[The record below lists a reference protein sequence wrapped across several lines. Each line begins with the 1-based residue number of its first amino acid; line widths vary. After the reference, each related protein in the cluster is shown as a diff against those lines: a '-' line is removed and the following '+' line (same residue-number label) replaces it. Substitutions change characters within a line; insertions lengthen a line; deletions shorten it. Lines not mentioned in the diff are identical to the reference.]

1 MADSLR
7 PWRRRAALWV
17 GGLSAVLV
25 TLAGCAGPDYTYVTN
40 STDHTYLKIPNSW
53 RPIDPK
59 AIDDALGL
67 DTTVKDSERGLW
79 LAGYDADATP
89 SPDHLFGATATAPA
103 TLIGVQDVPQ
113 TARGSY
119 SLDKLRDL
127 FYPVSPAGQ
136 QQAAADPTSMVAD
149 VSVMSDDV
157 LTPGDGVR
165 GVHTVFRYR
174 VAGGPPQVM
183 DQTLYLNDD
192 ASKLYLF
199 FVRCSTECYQQRQK
213 EITSVVSSFTVRQ
226 KP

>member
-1 MADSLR
+1 MGDRRVS
-7 PWRRRAALWV
+7 WRRRVAIW
-17 GGLSAVLV
+17 GAVLS
-25 TLAGCAGPDYTYVTN
+25 TLVMLAACAGPEYTYVTN
-40 STDHTYLKIPNSW
+40 SADHTYLKVPNTW
-53 RPIDPK
+53 RPIDAK

-67 DTTVKDSERGLW
+67 DTSVKDADRGLW

-89 SPDHLFGATATAPA
+89 SPDHLFGAQATAPA
-103 TLIGVQDVPQ
+103 TLIGVQDVPAS
-113 TARGSY
+113 ARGSY

-127 FYPVSPAGQ
+127 FYPVSPSAQ
-136 QQAAADPTSMVAD
+136 QQAATDPTSVVGD
-149 VSVMSDDV
+149 ISVMSDEV
-157 LTPGDGVR
+157 LTPGNGVR

-213 EITSVVSSFTVRQ
+213 EITSVVSSFTVRE

>member
-1 MADSLR
+1 M
-7 PWRRRAALWV
+7 
-17 GGLSAVLV
+17 
-25 TLAGCAGPDYTYVTN
+25 LAGCAGPQYTYVTN
-40 STDHTYLKIPNSW
+40 STDHTYLKVPNSW

-59 AIDDALGL
+59 AIDTALGL
-67 DTTVKDSERGLW
+67 DSTVKDSERGLW
-79 LAGYDADATP
+79 LAGYDADTSP

-103 TLIGVQDVPQ
+103 TLIGVQDVPE

-127 FYPVSPAGQ
+127 FYPVSPAAQ
-136 QQAAADPTSMVAD
+136 QQAATDPTSVVND
-149 VSVMSDDV
+149 IGVMSDDV
-157 LTPGDGVR
+157 LTPGNGVR

-213 EITSVVSSFTVRQ
+213 EITSVVSSFTVRE
-226 KP
+226 KL

>member
-1 MADSLR
+1 M
-7 PWRRRAALWV
+7 
-17 GGLSAVLV
+17 VLV
-25 TLAGCAGPDYTYVTN
+25 GCAGPEYTYVTN
-40 STDHTYLKIPNSW
+40 SSDRTYLKVPNSW

-59 AIDDALGL
+59 AIDAALGL

-79 LAGYDADATP
+79 LAGLRRRRRPVARP
-89 SPDHLFGATATAPA
+89 PLRRLGGGPA
-103 TLIGVQDVPQ
+103 TLIGVQDVP
-113 TARGSY
+113 TSARGSY

-127 FYPVSPAGQ
+127 FYPVSPASQ
-136 QQAAADPTSMVAD
+136 QQAAADPTSMVTD
-149 VSVMSDDV
+149 LSVMSDEV

-213 EITSVVSSFTVRQ
+213 EITSVVSSFTVRE
-226 KP
+226 KL

>member
-1 MADSLR
+1 MADGR
-7 PWRRRAALWV
+7 GPRRRRAALWC
-17 GGLSAVLV
+17 GGLLTVLMV
-25 TLAGCAGPDYTYVTN
+25 LAGCAAPEYTYVTN
-40 STDHTYLKIPNSW
+40 STDRTYLKIPTTW

-59 AIDDALGL
+59 AIDAALGL

-79 LAGYDADATP
+79 LVGYDADASP

-103 TLIGVQDVPQ
+103 TLVGVQDVPT

-127 FYPVSPAGQ
+127 FYPVSPASQ
-136 QQAAADPTSMVAD
+136 QQAAADPTSAVSD
-149 VSVMSDDV
+149 ISVMSDEV
-157 LTPGDGVR
+157 LTPGKGVR
-165 GVHTVFRYR
+165 GVHTVFSYR

-213 EITSVVSSFTVRQ
+213 EITSVVSSFTV
-226 KP
+226 KEKL

>member
-1 MADSLR
+1 MASR
-7 PWRRRAALWV
+7 RTSWSRRASIWA
-17 GGLSAVLV
+17 GLITAFVLV
-25 TLAGCAGPDYTYVTN
+25 SGCAGPAYTYVTN
-40 STDHTYLKIPNSW
+40 SADHTYLKVPNTW
-53 RPIDPK
+53 RPIDQK

-67 DTTVKDSERGLW
+67 DTTVADSQRGLW
-79 LAGYDADATP
+79 LAGYDADVAP
-89 SPDHLFGATATAPA
+89 SPDHLFGAAATAPA
-103 TLIGVQDVPQ
+103 TLIGVQEVPES
-113 TARGSY
+113 ARGSY

-136 QQAAADPTSMVAD
+136 QQAAADPTSA
-149 VSVMSDDV
+149 VSDITVMSDDV
-157 LTPGDGVR
+157 LTPGTGVR

-174 VAGGPPQVM
+174 VANGPLQVM

-213 EITSVVSSFTVRQ
+213 EITSVVSSFTVRE

>member
-1 MADSLR
+1 MAHVRSS
-7 PWRRRAALWV
+7 WRRRAALW
-17 GGLSAVLV
+17 GGALAVFAVL
-25 TLAGCAGPDYTYVTN
+25 AACAGPQYTYVTN
-40 STDHTYLKIPNSW
+40 STDHTYLKVPNSW
-53 RPIDPK
+53 RPIDAK
-59 AIDDALGL
+59 AIDEALGL
-67 DTTVKDSERGLW
+67 DTSVKDSERGLW
-79 LAGYDADATP
+79 LEGYDADAAP
-89 SPDHLFGATATAPA
+89 SPDHLFGAQATAPA

-113 TARGSY
+113 SARGSY

-136 QQAAADPTSMVAD
+136 QQAAADPTSVVGD
-149 VSVMSDDV
+149 VGVMSDDV
-157 LTPGDGVR
+157 LTPGNGVR

-213 EITSVVSSFTVRQ
+213 EITSVVSSFTVRER
-226 KP
+226 P

>member
-1 MADSLR
+1 M
-7 PWRRRAALWV
+7 RRA
-17 GGLSAVLV
+17 
-25 TLAGCAGPDYTYVTN
+25 
-40 STDHTYLKIPNSW
+40 TYLKVPNTW
-53 RPIDPK
+53 RPIDQK

-67 DTTVKDSERGLW
+67 DTTVADSQRGLW
-79 LAGYDADATP
+79 LAGYDADVAP
-89 SPDHLFGATATAPA
+89 SPDHLFGAAATAPA
-103 TLIGVQDVPQ
+103 TLIGVQEVPES
-113 TARGSY
+113 ARGSY

-136 QQAAADPTSMVAD
+136 QQAAADPTSA
-149 VSVMSDDV
+149 VSDITVMSDDV
-157 LTPGDGVR
+157 LTPGTGVR

-174 VAGGPPQVM
+174 VANGPLQVM

-213 EITSVVSSFTVRQ
+213 EITSVVSSFTVRE

>member
-1 MADSLR
+1 MADGR
-7 PWRRRAALWV
+7 GPRRRRMALWC
-17 GGLSAVLV
+17 GGLLTVLMV
-25 TLAGCAGPDYTYVTN
+25 LAGCAAPEYTYVTN
-40 STDHTYLKIPNSW
+40 STDRTYLKIPATW

-59 AIDDALGL
+59 AIDAALGL

-79 LAGYDADATP
+79 LQGYDADAEAP
-89 SPDHLFGATATAPA
+89 KRWSASAPA
-103 TLIGVQDVPQ
+103 TLIGVQDVPMS
-113 TARGSY
+113 ARGSY

-127 FYPVSPAGQ
+127 FYPVSPSSQ
-136 QQAAADPTSMVAD
+136 QQAAADPTSVVQD
-149 VSVMSDDV
+149 LSVMSDEV

-213 EITSVVSSFTVRQ
+213 EITNVVSSFTVLE
-226 KP
+226 KL

>member
-1 MADSLR
+1 
-7 PWRRRAALWV
+7 
-17 GGLSAVLV
+17 
-25 TLAGCAGPDYTYVTN
+25 
-40 STDHTYLKIPNSW
+40 
-53 RPIDPK
+53 
-59 AIDDALGL
+59 
-67 DTTVKDSERGLW
+67 
-79 LAGYDADATP
+79 
-89 SPDHLFGATATAPA
+89 
-103 TLIGVQDVPQ
+103 VQEVPE

-136 QQAAADPTSMVAD
+136 QQAAADPTSA
-149 VSVMSDDV
+149 VSDITVMSDDV
-157 LTPGDGVR
+157 LTPGTGVR

-174 VAGGPPQVM
+174 VANGPLQVM

-213 EITSVVSSFTVRQ
+213 EITSVVSSFTVRE

>member
-1 MADSLR
+1 MGERRGS
-7 PWRRRAALWV
+7 WRHRVSVLGLVLTAAMV
-17 GGLSAVLV
+17 LSAC
-25 TLAGCAGPDYTYVTN
+25 TAPAYTYVTN

-59 AIDDALGL
+59 AIDQALGL
-67 DTTVKDSERGLW
+67 DTTVKDSDRGLW
-79 LAGYDADATP
+79 LQGYDADVTP
-89 SPDHLFGATATAPA
+89 SPEHLFGASATAPA
-103 TLIGVQDVPQ
+103 TLIGVQDVPE

-127 FYPVSPAGQ
+127 FYPVSPAAQ
-136 QQAAADPTSMVAD
+136 QQAATDPTATVTD
-149 VSVMSDDV
+149 VTVMSDAV
-157 LTPGDGVR
+157 LTPGNGIR

-174 VAGGPPQVM
+174 VAGGPMQVM

-199 FVRCSTECYQQRQK
+199 FVRCSTDCYQQRQK
-213 EITSVVSSFTVRQ
+213 EISNVVSSFTVRD

>member
-1 MADSLR
+1 MANGRS
-7 PWRRRAALWV
+7 PWRRRTALWV
-17 GGLSAVLV
+17 GGLLGVLAM
-25 TLAGCAGPDYTYVTN
+25 LAGCAGPAYTYVTN
-40 STDHTYLKIPNSW
+40 STDHTYLKVPNTW

-59 AIDDALGL
+59 AIDNALGL

-89 SPDHLFGATATAPA
+89 SPDHLFGASASAPA

-119 SLDKLRDL
+119 SLDTLRDL
-127 FYPVSPAGQ
+127 FYPVSPQPAAGRGR
-136 QQAAADPTSMVAD
+136 PD
-149 VSVMSDDV
+149 VRGRRHQRDVDDV
-157 LTPGDGVR
+157 LTPGNGVR

-213 EITSVVSSFTVRQ
+213 EITSVVSSFTVRE
-226 KP
+226 KL

>member
-1 MADSLR
+1 MADGRRS
-7 PWRRRAALWV
+7 WRRRASIWGAVLAVVAL
-17 GGLSAVLV
+17 LSA
-25 TLAGCAGPDYTYVTN
+25 CAGPQYTYVTN
-40 STDHTYLKIPNSW
+40 STDHTYLKVPVTW
-53 RPIDPK
+53 RPIDQK

-67 DTTVKDSERGLW
+67 DTTVQDSQRGLW
-79 LAGYDADATP
+79 LAGYDADNSP

-103 TLIGVQDVPQ
+103 TLIGVQDVPE

-136 QQAAADPTSMVAD
+136 QQAAADPTSA
-149 VSVMSDDV
+149 VSDITVMNDAV
-157 LTPGDGVR
+157 LTPGNGVR

-213 EITSVVSSFTVRQ
+213 EITSVVSSFTVRE

>member
-1 MADSLR
+1 MADLR
-7 PWRRRAALWV
+7 RSWRRRTALV
-17 GGLSAVLV
+17 GGALAVLV
-25 TLAGCAGPDYTYVTN
+25 VLAGCAGPEYTYVTN
-40 STDHTYLKIPNSW
+40 SSDHTYLKVPNSW
-53 RPIDPK
+53 RPIDAK
-59 AIDDALGL
+59 AIDEALGL
-67 DTTVKDSERGLW
+67 DTSVKDSERGLW
-79 LAGYDADATP
+79 LRGYDADAAP
-89 SPDHLFGATATAPA
+89 SPDHLFGAQATAPA

-113 TARGSY
+113 SARGSY

-136 QQAAADPTSMVAD
+136 QQAATDPTSVVGD

-157 LTPGDGVR
+157 LTPGNGVH

-213 EITSVVSSFTVRQ
+213 EITSVVSSFTVRE

>member
-1 MADSLR
+1 MAHR
-7 PWRRRAALWV
+7 RKPWAL
-17 GGLSAVLV
+17 LSPLLVALVVLV
-25 TLAGCAGPDYTYVTN
+25 GCAGPEYTYVTN
-40 STDHTYLKIPNSW
+40 SSDRTYLKVPNSW

-59 AIDDALGL
+59 AIDAALGL

-79 LAGYDADATP
+79 LQGYDADASP
-89 SPDHLFGATATAPA
+89 SPDHLFGASAAAPA
-103 TLIGVQDVPQ
+103 TLIGVQDVPMS
-113 TARGSY
+113 ARGSY

-127 FYPVSPAGQ
+127 FYPVSPASQ
-136 QQAAADPTSMVAD
+136 QQAASDPTSVVQD
-149 VSVMSDDV
+149 LSVMSDQV

-213 EITSVVSSFTVRQ
+213 EITNVVSSFTVLE
-226 KP
+226 KL

>member
-1 MADSLR
+1 MAS
-7 PWRRRAALWV
+7 RRRSWSRRASIWA
-17 GGLSAVLV
+17 GVLTAFV
-25 TLAGCAGPDYTYVTN
+25 LMAGCAGPAYTYVTN
-40 STDHTYLKIPNSW
+40 SADHTYLKVPNTW
-53 RPIDPK
+53 RPIDQK

-67 DTTVKDSERGLW
+67 DTTVADSQRGLW
-79 LAGYDADATP
+79 LAGYDADSAP
-89 SPDHLFGATATAPA
+89 SPDHLFGAAATAPA
-103 TLIGVQDVPQ
+103 TLIGVQDVPES
-113 TARGSY
+113 ARGSY

-136 QQAAADPTSMVAD
+136 QQAAADPTSA
-149 VSVMSDDV
+149 VSDITVMSDDV
-157 LTPGDGVR
+157 LTPGTGVR

-174 VAGGPPQVM
+174 VAKGPLQVM

-213 EITSVVSSFTVRQ
+213 EITSVVSSFTVRE